1 MGTGDGGMLAGL
13 GPPPPLIGAYEEWLP
28 TVDTAVA
35 TLRPLGVHVVVALG
49 SDDNTT
55 VERTRPGLP
64 FAHEAFEIVLN
75 RHEAFDAIEV
85 RRIARPGGT
94 FVTQQVGS
102 DEAAS
107 VRVLLGLETNEP
119 AWDASVSAA
128 QLVDAGWIV
137 NDVREERPSVRFTFA
152 QPGRPHSRFRDSR
165 QPDRGM
171 GRRTPRSGGAA
182 AEPVA
187 SPGPLAFWARLR
199 PPPVASSRSTRCRRP
214 ARHERT
220 LSAFATAG
228 R

>member
-13 GPPPPLIGAYEEWLP
+13 APLPPLIGAYEEWLP

-137 NDVREERPSVRFTFA
+137 NDVREERPSVRFT
-152 QPGRPHSRFRDSR
+152 DI
-165 QPDRGM
+165 
-171 GRRTPRSGGAA
+171 AA
-182 AEPVA
+182 LIGYV
-187 SPGPLAFWARLR
+187 
-199 PPPVASSRSTRCRRP
+199 RSTP
-214 ARHERT
+214 WAFEDVT
-220 LSAFATAG
+220 L
-228 R
+228 